1 MEAVMAKK
9 ILVCLDGSKQ
19 AERILP
25 YATEQALQSDGKLIL
40 FRVSNIL
47 PMAIYASTPEQNR
60 IISPGITD
68 TAMRDNLD
76 HATSYLCNLAQSLA
90 EKGVEAE
97 VATVVGPLSQSIL
110 KFIKDNGID
119 MVTMTTHAYKGWKR
133 IVYGSAVEEIL
144 HKCTIPV
151 LVVNPS

>member
-1 MEAVMAKK
+1 MAKK

-40 FRVSNIL
+40 FRVSAMT
-47 PMAIYASTPEQNR
+47 PMAIYSLASEQMR
-60 IISPGITD
+60 IISPGLTD
-68 TAMRDNLD
+68 TAIRGDLD
-76 HATSYLCNLAQSLA
+76 HATSYLYNLAQALTA
-90 EKGVEAE
+90 KGVETDI
-97 VATVVGPLSQSIL
+97 ATVVGPLSQSIL

-133 IVYGSAVEEIL
+133 IIYGSAVEEIL
-144 HKCTIPV
+144 HKCTVPV
-151 LVVNPS
+151 LVVNPP